1 MDSDYTKGFKAG
13 KDYGFAWVIE
23 MINIHLDGNVNLTM
37 QEILREV
44 EYVADEEYRMQ
55 QEADMKRMLGN
66 A

>member
-1 MDSDYTKGFKAG
+1 MDSDYTKGFEAG
-13 KDYGFAWVIE
+13 KGYAFAWVME

-44 EYVADEEYRMQ
+44 EHVAFEEYRLK
-55 QEADMKRMLGN
+55 QEADIKRLTSN